1 LALRFDAFRWPQHGL
16 MLLEMALALLL
27 AVQGARLVWAILEP
41 AGPFGMP
48 SAPLQAKADFTILSR
63 FDPFFRGLPDGG
75 GAAPANTGS
84 HVLYGVRMASDGQGA
99 AILGSG
105 DGTQQAF
112 TVGQAVAPGIILTAI
127 ERDHVIVTRGGVR
140 TRIGFAQPAPGT
152 YVPPPLPAAATQASG
167 GGSIAPKAFL
177 AQTSFEPQLQNGQVL
192 GYAITPRDGGQLLQ
206 AAGLQAGDIIRAIN
220 GSALSRN
227 RFDEIEAEFAGA
239 SQVELTIERGGQTI
253 TRQLRVSQ

>member
-1 LALRFDAFRWPQHGL
+1 MRFDAFRWPQHGL
-16 MLLEMALALLL
+16 MLLEMALAVLLT
-27 AVQGARLVWAILEP
+27 VQGARLIWAILAP
-41 AGPFGMP
+41 AGPFGTPPTPP
-48 SAPLQAKADFTILSR
+48 SHRTDFTILSR

-75 GAAPANTGS
+75 GAAPANTGGY
-84 HVLYGVRMASDGQGA
+84 VLYGVRMAGDGRGS
-99 AILGSG
+99 AIMGSG
-105 DGTQQAF
+105 DGSQQVF
-112 TVGQAVAPGIILTAI
+112 TVGQAVAPGVILTAV

-140 TRIGFAQPAPGT
+140 TRIGFQQPAAGT
-152 YVPPPLPAAATQASG
+152 YVPPPAPAPAQQPAG

-177 AQTSFEPQLQNGQVL
+177 AQTSFEPLLQNGQVL